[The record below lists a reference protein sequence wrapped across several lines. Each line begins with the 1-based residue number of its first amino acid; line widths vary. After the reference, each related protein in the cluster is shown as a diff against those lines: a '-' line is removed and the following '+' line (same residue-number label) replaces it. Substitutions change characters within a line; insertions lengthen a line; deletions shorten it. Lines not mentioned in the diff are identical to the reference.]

1 MLPLTRKGAASPTF
15 VLLHF
20 FGGSQREW
28 SATTT
33 ILAAHH
39 ECITMDLPGFGDA
52 ASISGYSVREMLDRV
67 LETIRSLELSRFI
80 LVGHSM
86 SGKVALSLAALGE
99 PGLVGLILVAPSP
112 PSPEPIEEKNRQKML
127 GFGRNRADAENYLDG
142 ITAKPL
148 VGEVREHAI
157 QDFLRSSPEAWSA
170 WLECGS
176 REDWSKEVGVVE
188 CPALIIT
195 GETDQSLSASVQEKL
210 TLPHLRHAAIQMI
223 SECGH
228 LPMMEAPDKIASS
241 IKQFVDQVCPDCTA
255 KPIGSE
261 KRG

>member
-1 MLPLTRKGAASPTF
+1 MLPVTRTGAESPTL

-28 SATTT
+28 SATTN

-52 ASISGYSVREMLDRV
+52 ASISGFSVREMLDQV

-99 PGLVGLILVAPSP
+99 PGSVGLILVAPSP
-112 PSPEPIEEKNRQKML
+112 PSPEPIEERNRQKML
-127 GFGRNRADAENYLDG
+127 GFRRNRADAENYLDG
-142 ITAKPL
+142 ITAKHL
-148 VGEVREHAI
+148 AGEVRERAI
-157 QDFLRSSPEAWSA
+157 EDFIRSSPQAWSA

-176 REDWSKEVGVVE
+176 REDWSKQVGIVE
-188 CPALIIT
+188 CPALVIT
-195 GETDQSLSASVQEKL
+195 GETDPSLSAAVQETL
-210 TLPHLRHAAIQMI
+210 TLPHLRHGAIQVI
-223 SECGH
+223 SDCGH
-228 LPMMEAPDKIASS
+228 LPMMEAPEKMAFSIA
-241 IKQFVDQVCPDCTA
+241 QFVDQVFPDYA
-255 KPIGSE
+255 GNLIGSDR
-261 KRG
+261 RG